1 MNLHRPSVDFLFL
14 SAAKFLGR
22 DAVGVIMTGMGKDGA
37 KGMLAMKEKGAHNI
51 AQDEATSVIFGMPRE
66 AIEANAVHE
75 VAPLGKLREKA
86 LAASQRKRETA
97 K

>member
-14 SAAKFLGR
+14 SCAKFLGA

-37 KGMLAMKEKGAHNI
+37 QGMLKMKEAGSWNI

-66 AIEANAVHE
+66 AIEVGATHE
-75 VAPLGKLREKA
+75 VAPLGRLREKA
-86 LAASQRKRETA
+86 LARARGKESVR
-97 K
+97 